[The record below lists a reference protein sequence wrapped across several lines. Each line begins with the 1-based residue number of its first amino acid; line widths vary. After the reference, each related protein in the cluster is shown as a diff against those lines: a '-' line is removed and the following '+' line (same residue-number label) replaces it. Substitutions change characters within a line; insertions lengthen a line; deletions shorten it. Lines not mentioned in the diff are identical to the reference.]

1 MQAAPRFR
9 CFFSS
14 SPPFDSSGSTIRC
27 AFLQR
32 NCLIRFDSILS
43 YVPPFRSQISRRV
56 FDVVRVTKTAT
67 WPPPPPTECKGTSS
81 QRPPRPPVPVSSS
94 SSSTSAAQPSSSQGT
109 SSSTSS
115 VTRALALYKY
125 VAPNQRADLMLACRS
140 AFPPLPS
147 PTPLQRHASAPD
159 FVLSTFPNLFLFYY
173 TYLRKSHFEL
183 LNLLSGKFVCN

>member
-81 QRPPRPPVPVSSS
+81 QRPPRPPVPASSS

-140 AFPPLPS
+140 AFPPLPRCNGML
-147 PTPLQRHASAPD
+147 PLPIS
-159 FVLSTFPNLFLFYY
+159 SFPPFLICFF
-173 TYLRKSHFEL
+173 SIIHI
-183 LNLLSGKFVCN
+183 